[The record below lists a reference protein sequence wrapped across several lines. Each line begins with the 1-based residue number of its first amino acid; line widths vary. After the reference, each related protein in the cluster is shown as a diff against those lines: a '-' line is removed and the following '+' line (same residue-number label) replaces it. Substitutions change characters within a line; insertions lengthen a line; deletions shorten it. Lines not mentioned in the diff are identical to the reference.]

1 MPLATPASAQPCP
14 TRQAQAPDPYRPWV
28 PRVAAMAWTL
38 ASLLPASLSAATLRV
53 GPGGLATIAEAARLA
68 QDGDVVEIFAGT
80 YPGDVA
86 VWHQRQLTIRG
97 VGGQPELVA
106 QGQSAEDKAI
116 WVIRDGDFTIEG
128 IAFRGARVPNGNGA
142 GIRFEKGRLAIRNC
156 RFEDNEMGILTGN
169 DPQSVLVI
177 HDSEFAH
184 APQGPEHPLKHLLY
198 VGHIARVEVRGSHF
212 HQGYIAH
219 LVKSRARESDLRYN
233 LVWDG
238 PGGRASYEMDFPNG
252 GVVTLIG
259 NVVGQSATTAN
270 PALISFGAEGP
281 GWPEHRLT
289 LVHNTLVNQAGAHAH
304 FTRVWTEK
312 LGPVATAFHNNLLVG
327 PGIAEGAPPGE
338 ITHHPLSILTDP
350 QALDF
355 HPAPGLAPVPPP
367 PGALTPQEAFAQ
379 PLGRRPLAPPRHWR
393 PGAFQIPR

>member
-1 MPLATPASAQPCP
+1 MPSFAPASP
-14 TRQAQAPDPYRPWV
+14 RPDST
-28 PRVAAMAWTL
+28 PRAKGAALAWTL
-38 ASLLPASLSAATLRV
+38 ASLLPASLPAATLQV

-80 YPGDVA
+80 YRGDVA
-86 VWHQRQLTIRG
+86 VWRQRRLTIRG
-97 VGGQPELVA
+97 VGGLAELLA
-106 QGQSAEDKAI
+106 DGQSAEDKAI
-116 WVIRDGDFTIEG
+116 WVIRDGDFTIED

-169 DPQSVLVI
+169 DPESVLVI

-184 APQGPEHPLKHLLY
+184 APRGAERPLKHLLY
-198 VGHIARVEVRGSHF
+198 AGHIARLEVRGSRF
-212 HQGYIAH
+212 HDGYIAH
-219 LVKSRARESDLRYN
+219 LLKSRARESNLRYN

-238 PGGRASYEMDFPNG
+238 PTGSASYEMDFPNG

-259 NVVGQSATTAN
+259 NLVGQNAATAN

-289 LVHNTLVNQAGAHAH
+289 LAHNTLINQAGPAAH

-327 PGIAEGAPPGE
+327 PGLLEGAPAAEARHWGGVRDLPG
-338 ITHHPLSILTDP
+338 
-350 QALDF
+350 LDF
-355 HPAPGLAPVPPP
+355 RPAPGLAKAPPP
-367 PGALTPQEAFAQ
+367 PRELAPTAQ
-379 PLGRRPLAPPRHWR
+379 FTLPLGTRPLAPPRRWR
-393 PGAFQIPR
+393 PGAIQAAAAGLRPDPAVP